1 VAKLREFFH
10 SAYLKTKTA
19 SEIPRWDATAY
30 IRPEKQANRIFLKGG
45 LGENMKRLFG
55 VFSVL
60 IMLLSFM
67 ACAEMQPKR
76 ARQVYDEINQINME
90 LPRRMGSNTTLERVS
105 YDDVHSVLVCHYTVD
120 TWDRANVVA
129 EIQSLHLFCDMLEQE
144 YRDHLFS
151 MVDKIKYEYNTADGW
166 MQYAFVA
173 DKTTCK

>member
-1 VAKLREFFH
+1 
-10 SAYLKTKTA
+10 
-19 SEIPRWDATAY
+19 
-30 IRPEKQANRIFLKGG
+30 
-45 LGENMKRLFG
+45 MKRWFG

-60 IMLLSFM
+60 TMLLSFM

-76 ARQVYDEINQINME
+76 ARQVYDEVNLINME
-90 LPRRMGSNTTLERVS
+90 LPRRIGNNTTLERVS
-105 YDDVHSVLVCHYTVD
+105 FDEVHSVLVCRYTVD

-129 EIQSLHLFCDMLEQE
+129 EIQSLHLFCDMLEQK

-173 DKTTCK
+173 DKDTCN